1 MIDIFQYFAISLI
14 WLFPIFCHYPSQY
27 ERYLA
32 EPDNVQE
39 AREASENVVV
49 GGPPNQEDPPRS
61 GIEKDEADSVQE
73 AGMEI
78 ENILAGSSKKG
89 GNSLVFCH
97 EGEGWTVMQSPRGT
111 MV

>member
-1 MIDIFQYFAISLI
+1 MTDSGI
-14 WLFPIFCHYPSQY
+14 
-27 ERYLA
+27 
-32 EPDNVQE
+32 VQE

-49 GGPPNQEDPPRS
+49 GRPLNQEVPPRS
-61 GIEKDEADSVQE
+61 SIEKAEADSVQE

-89 GNSLVFCH
+89 GNSLVFRH
-97 EGEGWTVMQSPRGT
+97 EGEGWTVMQSPMGT

>member
-1 MIDIFQYFAISLI
+1 MTDSGI
-14 WLFPIFCHYPSQY
+14 
-27 ERYLA
+27 
-32 EPDNVQE
+32 VQE

-49 GGPPNQEDPPRS
+49 GRPLNLEVPPRS
-61 GIEKDEADSVQE
+61 SIEKAEADSVQE

-89 GNSLVFCH
+89 GNSLVFRR
-97 EGEGWTVMQSPRGT
+97 EGEGWTVKQSPMGK